1 MFHMPSSSDYHHK
14 TTYFCSMLLYGCQNM
29 TLTKVAYFLYIYCHH
44 FRTFCGG
51 ASILQCTFSII
62 MCRKLCHAMLW
73 SSDSIKFI
81 YSFVNID
88 QMVQQQKVD
97 MSAHADVQQGDL
109 TNLLPPFPSGKWTEN
124 VFCPILECSILLP

>member
-1 MFHMPSSSDYHHK
+1 
-14 TTYFCSMLLYGCQNM
+14 
-29 TLTKVAYFLYIYCHH
+29 
-44 FRTFCGG
+44 
-51 ASILQCTFSII
+51 
-62 MCRKLCHAMLW
+62 MLW

-109 TNLLPPFPSGKWTEN
+109 KNLLPPFPSGKWTEN